1 MPDPLFDPLTGP
13 QWILDGRIVTMT
25 GRGAV
30 IDNGRVYI
38 DGGRIVAVQDAAQ
51 PPPAGFAATRTLNTG
66 GTIYPGL
73 IELHNH
79 LAYNVLPLWNVP
91 RLYANRGQ
99 WGSHKEY
106 RKLISGPMSVLGR
119 TDGLV
124 QAVVRWSEAKCLVG
138 GTTTSQG
145 IALYSNAGITRYYRG
160 LVRNVEETNDPELPE
175 ASTRIGDVTAGSGAK
190 FLQRLETYRQKG
202 RKLILHLAEGTDTD
216 ANDHFRALKIDKR
229 RWAINEALVGIHST
243 GLHGRNFR
251 TLAVR
256 GGSIVW
262 SPLSNLLL
270 YGATTD
276 IKRAIDDGT
285 TISLGS
291 DWSPSGSK
299 NLLMEMKAARVWCD
313 SEAPGI
319 TDYEIVEMVTSNPAR
334 IVGWGEA
341 VGTIEAGKR
350 ADLVILGGKSGD
362 PYAKLIAARESTVA
376 LVVINGVRR
385 YGQTRFLRDVD
396 NIEER
401 TVADSKRVFNLT
413 QEGLEQSMVNL
424 SIEEAEV
431 RLRAAL
437 TDLPALARAL
447 EEGAM
452 VGLATAD
459 GRFKQVVVGAG
470 ASLPGLDGNW
480 FLALD
485 HADTL
490 GLTVRPKLRT
500 EDRIRTGV
508 FQPSAGSA
516 VPLSELLGPIQLDE
530 LAAPDDETMWDTLA
544 EEANLPHPV
553 KRAIFHRYNRKA
565 PPAVG
570 IPQQAERVDP
580 SEARTPKAGE
590 EPLTRAQRLD
600 IVRQALVL
608 MKKAYVHR
616 QFKEAHHAV
625 RPIQRLKLLEHRL
638 AHQSEGEL
646 DEELV
651 FHNEM
656 TRIFSSLR
664 DLHTSYVLPRP
675 YQRYRAVL
683 PFLVEEYFAADGDLQ
698 VPRYLVT
705 RVAPGSEHS
714 TFTKGAEILHW
725 NGLPIR
731 VAIDQNAD
739 LQAGG
744 NPAAAFARGLQ
755 ALTVRSLMVSL
766 PPDEDWV
773 TITYRGTDNEVRQIR
788 QEWVFERINTPLF
801 SSFESATDTAVG
813 IDLRAYEVGRAR
825 KWLFARPVAEAEFAA
840 QKETLDDAM
849 MSRGASIATTMP
861 GIFKPKVVGRGD
873 KGYVRIFTFM
883 TDEVDDFVDEFERLI
898 RQLPQEG
905 LIIDVRGNGG
915 GVIHAAERLLQ
926 LLTERPISPS
936 RAQFASTD
944 LMREV
949 CVRHAP
955 SHEFEGLSFAPWVS
969 SLDMSVTTGETY
981 SRAFPITPRKV
992 ANEGRGYVY
1001 PGRVVLVVDAL
1012 CYSATDIFAAGF
1024 IDHMIGEV
1032 LGTSDNTG
1040 AGGANVWTHTILR
1053 TLAGPN
1059 SDLGE
1064 LPNGAE
1070 MRVAV
1075 RRVVRV
1081 GEASGQ
1087 ILEDIGIS
1095 TDRFHR
1101 HYLTKRDIEESNEDL
1116 IAAAL
1121 DLLDG

>member
-1 MPDPLFDPLTGP
+1 MTDLIFDPLTGP
-13 QWILDGRIVTMT
+13 QWILDGRIVTMK
-25 GRGAV
+25 GPGAV
-30 IDNGRVYI
+30 IDDGRVYI
-38 DGGRIVAVQDAAQ
+38 DGGKIVAVQNAAA
-51 PPPAGFAATRTLNTG
+51 PPPAGFAATRTIRTG

-91 RLYANRGQ
+91 KLYTNRGQ
-99 WGSHKEY
+99 WGNHKDY

-145 IALYSNAGITRYYRG
+145 IALYSNAGITKYYRG

-190 FLQRLETYRQKG
+190 FLKRLKAHRDKG
-202 RKLILHLAEGTDTD
+202 KKLILHLAEETDTK

-270 YGATTD
+270 YGGTTD
-276 IKRAIDDGT
+276 IERAIEDGA

-299 NLLMEMKAARVWCD
+299 NLLMEMKAARAWCD
-313 SEAPGI
+313 REGMNV

-334 IVGWGEA
+334 MIGWEGA
-341 VGTIEAGKR
+341 TGTLESDGR
-350 ADLVILGGKSGD
+350 ADFVILGGKSGD

-385 YGQTRFLRDVD
+385 YGQTRFFRDID
-396 NIEER
+396 NLEER
-401 TVADSKRVFNLT
+401 TVADSKRVFNLA
-413 QEGLEQSMVNL
+413 QEGLHESMVDL

-431 RLRAAL
+431 RLRTAL
-437 TDLPALARAL
+437 ADLPTLARAL
-447 EEGAM
+447 EDGAM
-452 VGLATAD
+452 VGLASAA
-459 GRFKQVVVGAG
+459 GESKQVVVGAG

-480 FLALD
+480 SLALD
-485 HADTL
+485 HADAH

-500 EDRIRTGV
+500 DDRIRTGV
-508 FQPSAGSA
+508 FEPAEGAA
-516 VPLSELLGPIQLDE
+516 VPLSDLLGPIQLDE
-530 LAAPDDETMWDTLA
+530 LAAPDDETMWDTLGD
-544 EEANLPHPV
+544 EANLPYPV
-553 KRAIFHRYNRKA
+553 KQAIFRRYRRKA
-565 PPAVG
+565 PPAVSVS
-570 IPQQAERVDP
+570 QQAETVDA
-580 SEARTPKAGE
+580 SEVAIPAAGE
-590 EPLTRAQRLD
+590 EPLTRDQRLD

-608 MKKAYVHR
+608 MDKAYVHR
-616 QFKEAHHAV
+616 TFKEARHAV

-638 AHQSEGEL
+638 ERQSADEP
-646 DEELV
+646 DEELA
-651 FHNEM
+651 FHSEM
-656 TRIFSSLR
+656 TRIFSSVR

-683 PFLVEEYFAADGDLQ
+683 PFLAEECFEADGDSQ
-698 VPRYLVT
+698 IPHYLVT
-705 RVAPGSEHS
+705 RVAPGSEHP
-714 TFTKGAEILHW
+714 TFSKGAEILYW

-731 VAIDQNAD
+731 AAIDQNAD

-773 TITYRGTDNEVRQIR
+773 TITYRGTDGEVHQIR

-801 SSFESATDTAVG
+801 SSFESATATAVG
-813 IDLRAYEVGRAR
+813 IDLRAHEVGRAR

-840 QKETLDDAM
+840 QRETLDDAM
-849 MSRGASIATTMP
+849 MSKGASVATTMP
-861 GIFKPKVVGRGD
+861 GIFKPKVVGQDDR
-873 KGYVRIFTFM
+873 GYVRIYTFM
-883 TDEVDDFVDEFERLI
+883 TDNVDTFVDEFERLI
-898 RQLPQEG
+898 SELPQEG

-915 GVIHAAERLLQ
+915 GVIHAAERLFQ
-926 LLTERPISPS
+926 LLTERPIAPS

-944 LMREV
+944 LMLDISA
-949 CVRHAP
+949 RHAP
-955 SHEFEGLSFAPWVS
+955 SNQFAGLSFAPWLS

-981 SRAFPITPRKV
+981 SRAFPITPENV
-992 ANEGRGYVY
+992 ANEERGYVY
-1001 PGRVVLVVDAL
+1001 PGPVVLIVDAL

-1024 IDHMIGEV
+1024 IDHTIGEV
-1032 LGTSDNTG
+1032 LATSDNTG
-1040 AGGANVWTHTILR
+1040 AGGANVWTHSIFR

-1059 SDLGE
+1059 SDLRE
-1064 LPNGAE
+1064 LPNGAD

-1081 GEASGQ
+1081 GESSGQ

-1116 IAAAL
+1116 IAAGL
-1121 DLLDG
+1121 KLLDG